1 MRAPYV
7 KMYRDESGS
16 FGQLPLMTRSLAR
29 ELMVLADD
37 AGVIHLGRRA
47 PHEAV
52 IFGLGAERSER
63 RSVRAH
69 IELLLS
75 DGYLVHDTERRLLII
90 PSFPRV
96 DWSPARPPQT
106 TRGAA
111 PKPQQTTNGA
121 ATDRHGNGA
130 DAPTE
135 RHGNGADDPTERQHA
150 PKSPESHGGTEP
162 ALKDQSREEENR
174 KEVEVERAS
183 APTTRPRK
191 RFDVMAYHALHP
203 VVLAARE
210 AWQAEYSRAFGKPYV
225 ARGHGDAL
233 AVARLAHWCELH
245 AESTPGAIATEV
257 ASRVVRHF
265 VAAKHAAGGTP
276 PAQTWL
282 DPDGVNYPLDPA
294 AYLDPHVARPV
305 RRGGRGA
312 PTGMLP
318 VSTDFGPAPEE
329 SDIPNLFA

>member
-7 KMYRDESGS
+7 KLYRDESGS
-16 FGQLPLMTRSLAR
+16 FGQLPLMTRALAR

-37 AGVIHLGRRA
+37 TGVIHLGRRA

-75 DGYLVHDTERRLLII
+75 DGYLVHDTERCVLII

-96 DWSPARPPQT
+96 DWSPPRLPQAT
-106 TRGAA
+106 NGA
-111 PKPQQTTNGA
+111 PTKPQQATNGTA
-121 ATDRHGNGA
+121 
-130 DAPTE
+130 TE
-135 RHGNGADDPTERQHA
+135 RHGNGAEAPADHQRSTNSAPAERQHV
-150 PKSPESHGGTEP
+150 PKSPKPHDGTEP

-183 APTTRPRK
+183 APPIRPQQ
-191 RFDVMAYHALHP
+191 FDVLAYHALHP
-203 VVLAARE
+203 VVVAAVE
-210 AWQAEYSRAFGKPYV
+210 TWQAEYSRAFGKPYV

-245 AESTPGAIATEV
+245 AESTPGAIAAEV
-257 ASRVVRHF
+257 AGRVVRHF

-282 DPDGVNYPLDPA
+282 DPDGVHYPLDPA
-294 AYLDPHVARPV
+294 AYLDPPVARPV

-329 SDIPNLFA
+329 SDIENLFA

>member
-1 MRAPYV
+1 M
-7 KMYRDESGS
+7 KLYRDESGS
-16 FGQLPLMTRSLAR
+16 FGQLPLMTRALAR

-37 AGVIHLGRRA
+37 TGVIHLGRRA

-52 IFGLGAERSER
+52 IFGLGADRSER

-75 DGYLVHDTERRLLII
+75 DGYLVHDTERCLLII

-96 DWSPARPPQT
+96 DWSPAARQQSAV
-106 TRGAA
+106 AA
-111 PKPQQTTNGA
+111 PTKPQRSTNE
-121 ATDRHGNGA
+121 T
-130 DAPTE
+130 APE
-135 RHGNGADDPTERQHA
+135 RHGNTSGAATERQQT

-183 APTTRPRK
+183 APTTRPHS
-191 RFDVMAYHALHP
+191 RFDVMAYHSLHP
-203 VVLAARE
+203 VVLVARE
-210 AWQAEYSRAFGKPYV
+210 TWQAEYSRAFGKPYV

-245 AESTPGAIATEV
+245 AESTPGAAAAEV
-257 ASRVVRHF
+257 AARVVRHF

-282 DPDGVNYPLDPA
+282 DPDGVTYPLDPA
-294 AYLDPHVARPV
+294 AYLDPPVARPV

-329 SDIPNLFA
+329 SDIATLFA